1 MNKYIGLK
9 MIEAEYMDQKSFVE
23 IVEGKEY
30 DSTISALGYRIV
42 SSDGKSEWK
51 PKDEFEASYM
61 RLS

>member
-1 MNKYIGLK
+1 MDKYIGIK

-23 IVEGKEY
+23 TVENKPY
-30 DSTISALGYRIV
+30 DSEISALGYRII
-42 SSDGKSEWK
+42 SSDGKNEWK